1 MPVMQQNASLASSH
15 VPSVSHLYFSHPF
28 TWKDIIKNISM
39 RLQRNLDKPHYKG
52 NIAMTAAII

>member
-1 MPVMQQNASLASSH
+1 MPVMQQNAFLASSH
-15 VPSVSHLYFSHPF
+15 VPVSHLYFSHFF